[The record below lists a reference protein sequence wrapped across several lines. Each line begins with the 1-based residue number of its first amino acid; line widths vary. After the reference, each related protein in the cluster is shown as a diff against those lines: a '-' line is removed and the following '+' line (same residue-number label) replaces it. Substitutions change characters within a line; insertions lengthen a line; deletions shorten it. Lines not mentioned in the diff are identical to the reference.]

1 MDKKKTIVLVGN
13 PNTGKSTIFNALTGM
28 HQHTGN
34 WNGKT
39 VDCAEG
45 EFIYKDTEF
54 KIVDLPGI
62 YSTNPVSKDEKCAV
76 EYLKNEPIDVAVVVL
91 DATCLERNLPL
102 VFQVAQIKSN
112 VIVCV
117 NLLDEAEKKGICVNT
132 DVMEKIFELPVIPMK
147 ARKGIG
153 IDELKEAVYISDKK
167 EVYSCPITPEE
178 VYIQSVKDCRDFCNN
193 IDRKIDNVVM
203 SRRYGIPIMLL
214 LMALLLW
221 ITVVGANYPSAVL
234 AEIFSVMENDLM
246 DMTVGHSLVRG
257 IFVEGMFRTL
267 SWVVAVMLPP
277 MAIFFPLFTFLEDFG
292 YLPRMAFNLDNIFKK
307 AKSHGK
313 MVLTMCMGLG
323 CNAAGVVSA
332 RIIDSPRERLL
343 AIVTNNFVP
352 CNGRFASIIILASV
366 FVGGKLIT
374 LKSALAVLLSVVLA
388 FFITLIVSYILG
400 STFLKSDNNSFVL
413 ELPPYR
419 KPNIW
424 SIIVRSIREKIL
436 FVLGRAVVVSA
447 PAGIVIWIL
456 QNLNVNG
463 TSVLTYIANF
473 LNPLGQ
479 LMGLD
484 GYILTG
490 FILGIPANEIVLPI
504 IIMCYT
510 GGSGLISIENI
521 ADIQSIFV
529 QNGWTFITAVCT
541 ALFFINHFPCATTL
555 WTIKKETGS
564 LKWTVFSALLPTVV
578 GILLCIVVNFVLKTI
593 CGII

>member
-1 MDKKKTIVLVGN
+1 
-13 PNTGKSTIFNALTGM
+13 
-28 HQHTGN
+28 
-34 WNGKT
+34 
-39 VDCAEG
+39 
-45 EFIYKDTEF
+45 
-54 KIVDLPGI
+54 
-62 YSTNPVSKDEKCAV
+62 
-76 EYLKNEPIDVAVVVL
+76 
-91 DATCLERNLPL
+91 
-102 VFQVAQIKSN
+102 
-112 VIVCV
+112 
-117 NLLDEAEKKGICVNT
+117 
-132 DVMEKIFELPVIPMK
+132 
-147 ARKGIG
+147 
-153 IDELKEAVYISDKK
+153 
-167 EVYSCPITPEE
+167 
-178 VYIQSVKDCRDFCNN
+178 
-193 IDRKIDNVVM
+193 
-203 SRRYGIPIMLL
+203 
-214 LMALLLW
+214 
-221 ITVVGANYPSAVL
+221 
-234 AEIFSVMENDLM
+234 M
-246 DMTVGHSLVRG
+246 DMTVGHPLVRG

-374 LKSALAVLLSVVLA
+374 LKSAFAVLLSVILA

-400 STFLKSDNNSFVL
+400 STVLKSDNSSFVL

-419 KPNIW
+419 RPNLW
-424 SIIVRSIREKIL
+424 SIIVRSVREKIL

-447 PAGIVIWIL
+447 PAGILIWVL
-456 QNLNVNG
+456 QNFNVNG
-463 TSVLTYIANF
+463 ISILTHIANF

-529 QNGWTFITAVCT
+529 QNGWTFITAICT
-541 ALFFINHFPCATTL
+541 ALFFC
-555 WTIKKETGS
+555 
-564 LKWTVFSALLPTVV
+564 
-578 GILLCIVVNFVLKTI
+578 
-593 CGII
+593 

>member
-1 MDKKKTIVLVGN
+1 MDKKKTVALVGN

-54 KIVDLPGI
+54 KLVDLPGI

-76 EYLKNEPIDVAVVVL
+76 EYLKNEHIDVVVVVL

-102 VFQVAQIKSN
+102 VFQVTQIRSN
-112 VIVCV
+112 VVICV
-117 NLLDEAEKKGICVNT
+117 NLLDEAEKKGICINT
-132 DVMEKIFELPVIPMK
+132 DVMEKIFDLPVIPMK

-153 IDELKEAVYISDKK
+153 INELKEAVYISDKR
-167 EVYSCPITPEE
+167 EAYTCPITPEE
-178 VYIQSVKDCRDFCNN
+178 VYTQSVKDCRDFRDN

-203 SRRYGIPIMLL
+203 SRKYGIPIMLL

-246 DMTVGHSLVRG
+246 DMTVGHPLVRG

-323 CNAAGVVSA
+323 CNAAGVISA

-374 LKSALAVLLSVVLA
+374 LKSAFAVLLSVILA

-400 STFLKSDNNSFVL
+400 STVLKSDNSSFVL

-419 KPNIW
+419 KPNLW
-424 SIIVRSIREKIL
+424 SIIVRSVREKIL

-447 PAGIVIWIL
+447 PAGILIWIL
-456 QNLNVNG
+456 QNLM
-463 TSVLTYIANF
+463 
-473 LNPLGQ
+473 Q
-479 LMGLD
+479 
-484 GYILTG
+484 
-490 FILGIPANEIVLPI
+490 
-504 IIMCYT
+504 IM
-510 GGSGLISIENI
+510 SFEKN
-521 ADIQSIFV
+521 
-529 QNGWTFITAVCT
+529 
-541 ALFFINHFPCATTL
+541 
-555 WTIKKETGS
+555 
-564 LKWTVFSALLPTVV
+564 
-578 GILLCIVVNFVLKTI
+578 
-593 CGII
+593 

>member
-76 EYLKNEPIDVAVVVL
+76 EYLKNQPIDVAVVVL

-117 NLLDEAEKKGICVNT
+117 NLLDEAEKKGICINT

-203 SRRYGIPIMLL
+203 SRKYGIPIMLL

-221 ITVVGANYPSAVL
+221 ITVEGANYPSAVL

-246 DMTVGHSLVRG
+246 DMTVGHPLVRG

-388 FFITLIVSYILG
+388 FFITLIVSYVLG
-400 STFLKSDNNSFVL
+400 STILKNDNNSFVL

-419 KPNIW
+419 KPNVW

-456 QNLNVNG
+456 QNLNVNEI
-463 TSVLTYIANF
+463 SVLTHIANF

-510 GGSGLISIENI
+510 GGSGLISVENI

-578 GILLCIVVNFVLKTI
+578 GVLLCIVVNFVLKTI

>member
-45 EFIYKDTEF
+45 DFVYKDTEF

-76 EYLKNEPIDVAVVVL
+76 EYLKNEHIDVVVVVL
-91 DATCLERNLPL
+91 DATCLERSLPL

-112 VIVCV
+112 VVICV
-117 NLLDEAEKKGICVNT
+117 NLLDEAEKKGVCINT
-132 DVMEKIFELPVIPMK
+132 DVMEKIFDLPVIPMK

-153 IDELKEAVYISDKK
+153 INELKEAVYISDKK
-167 EVYSCPITPEE
+167 EIYSCPITPEE
-178 VYIQSVKDCRDFCNN
+178 VYTQSVKDCRDFRDN
-193 IDRKIDNVVM
+193 IDRKIDNIVM
-203 SRRYGIPIMLL
+203 SRKYGIPIMLL

-234 AEIFSVMENDLM
+234 AEIFSIMENDLM
-246 DMTVGHSLVRG
+246 DMTAGHNLIRG

-323 CNAAGVVSA
+323 CNAAGVISA

-374 LKSALAVLLSVVLA
+374 LKSALAVLLSVILA
-388 FFITLIVSYILG
+388 FFITLIVSYVLG
-400 STFLKSDNNSFVL
+400 STVLKKDNSSFVL

-419 KPNIW
+419 KPNLW
-424 SIIVRSIREKIL
+424 SIIVRSVREKIL

-447 PAGIVIWIL
+447 PAGILIWIL
-456 QNLNVNG
+456 QNLM
-463 TSVLTYIANF
+463 
-473 LNPLGQ
+473 Q
-479 LMGLD
+479 
-484 GYILTG
+484 
-490 FILGIPANEIVLPI
+490 
-504 IIMCYT
+504 IM
-510 GGSGLISIENI
+510 SFEKN
-521 ADIQSIFV
+521 
-529 QNGWTFITAVCT
+529 
-541 ALFFINHFPCATTL
+541 
-555 WTIKKETGS
+555 
-564 LKWTVFSALLPTVV
+564 
-578 GILLCIVVNFVLKTI
+578 
-593 CGII
+593 

>member
-1 MDKKKTIVLVGN
+1 MDKKKTVALVGN

-76 EYLKNEPIDVAVVVL
+76 EYLKNEHIDVVVVVL

-102 VFQVAQIKSN
+102 VFQVTQIRSN
-112 VIVCV
+112 VVVCV
-117 NLLDEAEKKGICVNT
+117 NLLDEAEKKGICINT
-132 DVMEKIFELPVIPMK
+132 DVMEKIFDLPVIPMK

-153 IDELKEAVYISDKK
+153 INELKEAVYISDKR
-167 EVYSCPITPEE
+167 EAYTCPITPEE
-178 VYIQSVKDCRDFCNN
+178 VYTQSVKDCRDFRDN

-203 SRRYGIPIMLL
+203 SRKYGIPIMLL

-221 ITVVGANYPSAVL
+221 ITVVGANYPSAIL

-246 DMTVGHSLVRG
+246 DMTVGHPLVRG

-313 MVLTMCMGLG
+313 MVLTMYMGLG

-374 LKSALAVLLSVVLA
+374 LKSAFAVLLSVILA

-400 STFLKSDNNSFVL
+400 STVLKSDNSSFVL

-419 KPNIW
+419 RPNLW
-424 SIIVRSIREKIL
+424 SIIVRSVREKIL

-447 PAGIVIWIL
+447 PAGILIWVL

-463 TSVLTYIANF
+463 ISILTHIANF

-529 QNGWTFITAVCT
+529 QNGWNFITAICT
-541 ALFFINHFPCATTL
+541 ALFL
-555 WTIKKETGS
+555 LTISLVPLHCGQLRKKQE
-564 LKWTVFSALLPTVV
+564 V
-578 GILLCIVVNFVLKTI
+578 
-593 CGII
+593 

>member
-1 MDKKKTIVLVGN
+1 
-13 PNTGKSTIFNALTGM
+13 
-28 HQHTGN
+28 
-34 WNGKT
+34 
-39 VDCAEG
+39 
-45 EFIYKDTEF
+45 
-54 KIVDLPGI
+54 
-62 YSTNPVSKDEKCAV
+62 
-76 EYLKNEPIDVAVVVL
+76 
-91 DATCLERNLPL
+91 
-102 VFQVAQIKSN
+102 
-112 VIVCV
+112 
-117 NLLDEAEKKGICVNT
+117 
-132 DVMEKIFELPVIPMK
+132 MEKIFDLPVIPMK

-153 IDELKEAVYISDKK
+153 INELKEAVYISDKK
-167 EVYSCPITPEE
+167 EIYSCPITPEE
-178 VYIQSVKDCRDFCNN
+178 VYTQSVKDCRDFRDN
-193 IDRKIDNVVM
+193 IDRKIDNIVM
-203 SRRYGIPIMLL
+203 SRKYGIPIMLL

-234 AEIFSVMENDLM
+234 AEIFSIMENDLM
-246 DMTVGHSLVRG
+246 DMTAGHNLIRG

-323 CNAAGVVSA
+323 CNAAGVISA

-374 LKSALAVLLSVVLA
+374 LKSALAVLLSVILA
-388 FFITLIVSYILG
+388 FFITLIVSYVLG
-400 STFLKSDNNSFVL
+400 STVLKNDNSSFVL

-419 KPNIW
+419 KPNLW
-424 SIIVRSIREKIL
+424 SIIVRSVREKIL

-447 PAGIVIWIL
+447 PAGILIWIL

-463 TSVLTYIANF
+463 ISVLAHIANF

-504 IIMCYT
+504 IIMCYI

-529 QNGWTFITAVCT
+529 QNGWTFITAICT

-564 LKWTVFSALLPTVV
+564 IKWTVFSALLPTVV
-578 GILLCIVVNFVLKTI
+578 GVVLCIVVNFVLKTI

>member
-45 EFIYKDTEF
+45 DFVYKDTEF

-76 EYLKNEPIDVAVVVL
+76 EYLKNEHIDVVVVVL
-91 DATCLERNLPL
+91 DATCLERSLPL

-112 VIVCV
+112 VVICV
-117 NLLDEAEKKGICVNT
+117 NLLDEAEKKGVCINT
-132 DVMEKIFELPVIPMK
+132 DVMEKIFDLPVIPMK

-153 IDELKEAVYISDKK
+153 INELKEAVYISDKK
-167 EVYSCPITPEE
+167 EIYNCPITPEE
-178 VYIQSVKDCRDFCNN
+178 VYTQSVKDCRDFRDN
-193 IDRKIDNVVM
+193 IDRKIDNIVM
-203 SRRYGIPIMLL
+203 SRKYGIPIMLL

-234 AEIFSVMENDLM
+234 AEIFSIMENDLM
-246 DMTVGHSLVRG
+246 DMTAGHNLIRG

-323 CNAAGVVSA
+323 CNAAGVISA

-374 LKSALAVLLSVVLA
+374 LKSALAVLLSVILA
-388 FFITLIVSYILG
+388 FFITLIFSYVLG
-400 STFLKSDNNSFVL
+400 STVLKNDNSSFVL

-419 KPNIW
+419 RPNLW
-424 SIIVRSIREKIL
+424 SIIVRSVREKIL

-447 PAGIVIWIL
+447 PAGILIWIL

-463 TSVLTYIANF
+463 ISVLAHIANF

-529 QNGWTFITAVCT
+529 QNGWTFITAICT

-564 LKWTVFSALLPTVV
+564 IKWTVFSALLPTVV
-578 GILLCIVVNFVLKTI
+578 GVVLCIVVNFVLKTI

>member
-1 MDKKKTIVLVGN
+1 MDKKKTIALVGN

-45 EFIYKDTEF
+45 EFVYKDTEF
-54 KIVDLPGI
+54 KLVDLPGI

-76 EYLKNEPIDVAVVVL
+76 EYLKNEHIDVVVVVL

-102 VFQVAQIKSN
+102 VFQVAQIRSN
-112 VIVCV
+112 VVICV
-117 NLLDEAEKKGICVNT
+117 NLLDEAEKKGICINT
-132 DVMEKIFELPVIPMK
+132 DVMERIFDLPVIPMK

-153 IDELKEAVYISDKK
+153 INELKEAVYISDKR
-167 EVYSCPITPEE
+167 EAYTCPITPEE
-178 VYIQSVKDCRDFCNN
+178 VYTQSVKDCRDFRDN

-203 SRRYGIPIMLL
+203 SRKYGIPIMLL

-221 ITVVGANYPSAVL
+221 MTVVGANYPSAVL

-246 DMTVGHSLVRG
+246 DMTVGHPLVRG

-366 FVGGKLIT
+366 FVGGKLM
-374 LKSALAVLLSVVLA
+374 A

-400 STFLKSDNNSFVL
+400 STVLKSDNSSFVL

-419 KPNIW
+419 RPNLW
-424 SIIVRSIREKIL
+424 SIIVRSVREKIL

-447 PAGIVIWIL
+447 PAGILIWVL

-463 TSVLTYIANF
+463 ISILTHIANF

-529 QNGWTFITAVCT
+529 QNGWTFITAICT

-564 LKWTVFSALLPTVV
+564 IKWTVFSAVLPTVV
-578 GILLCIVVNFVLKTI
+578 GVVLCIVVNFVLKTI